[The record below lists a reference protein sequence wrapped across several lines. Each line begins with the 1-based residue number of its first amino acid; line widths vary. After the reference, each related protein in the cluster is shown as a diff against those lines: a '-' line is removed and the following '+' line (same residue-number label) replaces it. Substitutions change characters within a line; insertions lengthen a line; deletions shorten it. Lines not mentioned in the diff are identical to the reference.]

1 LELYRRSKSQDI
13 VLEMKR
19 RQLRWLGHTLRMNAN
34 RTPKIALRW
43 TPPGKR
49 KQGYPKNTWSCTITS
64 ELKEMG
70 ISLGEAQRIASDRV
84 QWR

>member
-1 LELYRRSKSQDI
+1 
-13 VLEMKR
+13 MKR

-49 KQGYPKNTWSCTITS
+49 KQGCPKNTWRRTITS